1 MRGKMQNKPT
11 INRVVVGAMFLGL
24 VLVTTGAALIYHP
37 LGFIVAGVELIAFA
51 TLAARRA

>member
-1 MRGKMQNKPT
+1 MQNKPT

-51 TLAARRA
+51 VLAARRA